1 MYKYVITTI
10 SYMVSTFV
18 REKASDIYS
27 TTTCSAIYELRLVIF
42 ILFGMMDIIIKK
54 HGKVKSEN

>member
-1 MYKYVITTI
+1 MITTI

-54 HGKVKSEN
+54 HGNVKSEN